1 MAVMRQAGRIR
12 ILAHRRVV
20 PTRSHIRVLLM
31 PAGDKLVRVD
41 SGSVVR
47 QSHGVESA
55 GVLLMKRLYHH
66 LVIALGERK
75 TCGDLRGLELLV
87 GFVRSGG
94 VVSMAAA
101 ALMLLPGRG

>member
-1 MAVMRQAGRIR
+1 MQ
-12 ILAHRRVV
+12 
-20 PTRSHIRVLLM
+20 
-31 PAGDKLVRVD
+31 
-41 SGSVVR
+41 
-47 QSHGVESA
+47 
-55 GVLLMKRLYHH
+55 RLHHH

-75 TCGDLRGLELLV
+75 TCGDLWGLELLV